1 MRCYSVLRDRKV
13 PSGEFIYRLPC
24 PFLYFVSERFFF
36 DLYIVDNRKTSWCCS
51 FSAVAVCFKA
61 ADFVLGEAR
70 EKGSRRRIFIRRGQL
85 FEQQRSI
92 RRKQRFK
99 GAYSSAG

>member
-1 MRCYSVLRDRKV
+1 MWIIVKPVVVVVL
-13 PSGEFIYRLPC
+13 P
-24 PFLYFVSERFFF
+24 
-36 DLYIVDNRKTSWCCS
+36 
-51 FSAVAVCFKA
+51 AVAACFKA

-70 EKGSRRRIFIRRGQL
+70 EKSSRRRIFIRRGQL

-99 GAYSSAG
+99 GGL